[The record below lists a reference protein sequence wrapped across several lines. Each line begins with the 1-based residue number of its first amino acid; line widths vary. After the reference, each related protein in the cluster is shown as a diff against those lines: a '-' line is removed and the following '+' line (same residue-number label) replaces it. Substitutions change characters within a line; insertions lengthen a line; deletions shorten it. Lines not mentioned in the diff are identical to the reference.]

1 MRGSSFTLRSTLPSL
16 RRLAMS
22 NIDKQDE
29 VAFAKAVVENLPS
42 QGDKN
47 KQLLGLGAA
56 YILGRVA
63 RRVSGR

>member
-1 MRGSSFTLRSTLPSL
+1 MRGSSFTLRSALLSL

-22 NIDKQDE
+22 NVDKPDE
-29 VAFAKAVVENLPS
+29 VAFAKAAIQNLPS
-42 QGDKN
+42 QDDKN

-63 RRVSGR
+63 RRARGR